1 MTEPT
6 KASPIQQLAILA
18 KMLDDNDAVVT
29 VSMKAM
35 GDDSILTEVILHES
49 LNLPDGSNALKS
61 MYYTALGALMAA
73 VMEQHP
79 VENVLGFIKSF
90 LEEEIEGKGQ
100 IKH

>member
-1 MTEPT
+1 MTEHT
-6 KASPIQQLAILA
+6 KTSPIQQLAILA

-35 GDDSILTEVILHES
+35 DDDSILTEVTLHEF

-61 MYYTALGALMAA
+61 MYYTALGALIAET
-73 VMEQHP
+73 MERYP

-90 LEEEIEGKGQ
+90 VEEEIEGKGQ
-100 IKH
+100 SRH